1 MAHAKAVEIEIIPTK
16 DIWVGDKSAP
26 VKLVMFGDYESEP
39 CAKANEVVN
48 QLMEKYEGKLQF
60 NFRHFPLTRIHQR
73 AHKAAEASI
82 GAAQEG
88 KFWEMHNLLYAK
100 RRQLGT
106 ISLKGYAKDSGVTDK
121 NFLTKLVDSVYGWS
135 VRTDLLEGV
144 KKGVKD
150 IPYFFI
156 NGEVYKGPVSVNGFS
171 KVIDPLTKVKKT
183 APKAA
188 KKTA

>member
-1 MAHAKAVEIEIIPTK
+1 
-16 DIWVGDKSAP
+16 
-26 VKLVMFGDYESEP
+26 
-39 CAKANEVVN
+39 
-48 QLMEKYEGKLQF
+48 
-60 NFRHFPLTRIHQR
+60 
-73 AHKAAEASI
+73 
-82 GAAQEG
+82 
-88 KFWEMHNLLYAK
+88 MHNLLYAK

-188 KKTA
+188 PKAAKKTA